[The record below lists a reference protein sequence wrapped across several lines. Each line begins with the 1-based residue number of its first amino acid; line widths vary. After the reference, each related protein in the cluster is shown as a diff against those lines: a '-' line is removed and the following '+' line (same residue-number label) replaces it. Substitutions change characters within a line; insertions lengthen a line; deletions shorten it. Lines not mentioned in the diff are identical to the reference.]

1 LNFSKPWTHKEVIV
15 VEVIVVQVIVVEL
28 FV

>member
-15 VEVIVVQVIVVEL
+15 VEVIVVEVIVVEL
-28 FV
+28 LV